1 MTAVTELT
9 LVVDN
14 EESFK
19 KELFNQI
26 MEAGDHIAE
35 EAFTLVNKRLAIEKE
50 VKSFRRSIKVPR
62 QLPLELVDTD
72 HPEIDKILFNA
83 GFDTINSKWII
94 DICCYTWQDKMKCGA
109 VVLGT
114 ERLDKKWLQSGN
126 RSDDAF
132 YYTSREVLQDGMKR

>member
-1 MTAVTELT
+1 MTAVAELT

-26 MEAGDHIAE
+26 METGDHTAE

-50 VKSFRRSIKVPR
+50 VRTFRRGIKVPR
-62 QLPLELVDTD
+62 QLPLELVDVD

-83 GFDTINSKWII
+83 GFDTIGSKWII
-94 DICCYTWQDKMKCGA
+94 DICCYTWQGKMKCGPI
-109 VVLGT
+109 VLGT

-132 YYTSREVLQDGMKR
+132 HYLTKDIVREGMKR